1 MRVLAERLM
10 VGPDRALAA
19 VIKSSWQRRKIISR
33 VPSMEPVF
41 KLASAS
47 NLDTLICLMSEFYV
61 DQGLHFDEKVADSAL
76 KLLFSNEFF
85 GKIYIIYISDK
96 IIGYLV
102 VTFGFSLEY
111 RGRDA
116 FIDELYI
123 QEQYRRQGIGKKAL
137 QLAEK
142 ICREQGIQAVHLEVE
157 RENTQ
162 ARALYGKVGF
172 TNRDRYL
179 LTKWLDPGES

>member
-1 MRVLAERLM
+1 
-10 VGPDRALAA
+10 
-19 VIKSSWQRRKIISR
+19 
-33 VPSMEPVF
+33 
-41 KLASAS
+41 
-47 NLDTLICLMSEFYV
+47 MSEFYAHE
-61 DQGLHFDEKVADSAL
+61 GLLFDEKVANSAL
-76 KLLFSNEFF
+76 SLILSNQSY
-85 GKIYIIYISDK
+85 GQIYLIYIHEK

-142 ICREQGIQAVHLEVE
+142 ICRESGIQAVHLEVE
-157 RENTQ
+157 RENTR
-162 ARALYGKVGF
+162 ARSLYGKVGF
-172 TNRDRYL
+172 TNSDRYL

>member
-1 MRVLAERLM
+1 
-10 VGPDRALAA
+10 
-19 VIKSSWQRRKIISR
+19 
-33 VPSMEPVF
+33 MEPVF
-41 KLASAS
+41 KLASVS
-47 NLDTLICLMSEFYV
+47 NIDTLIDLMSEFYV
-61 DQGLHFDEKVADSAL
+61 DQCLHFDKKVANSALSLILSNQSYGQIYLIYINEKV
-76 KLLFSNEFF
+76 
-85 GKIYIIYISDK
+85 
-96 IIGYLV
+96 IGYLV

-157 RENTQ
+157 RENTH
-162 ARALYGKVGF
+162 ARSLYGKVGF